1 MSVVINI
8 SPEPEQEQEHEPA
21 EQEPAE
27 QDSANANETY
37 GSEPSDS
44 DVDGDSVAPNA
55 ADADGVTYHKL
66 SYHDVLCQINKAYAQ
81 DIVHRYSSALDILAS
96 YVRGQ
101 RTIYMETRSHIS
113 VLLNCLMFPSIFLSA
128 LVTVLQEPFG
138 QDYPVVLASVSGAV
152 TFLLALANY
161 ANLDG
166 AVEAH
171 KISSYQYDKLQSYI
185 EFQSG
190 QVLLFSDPI
199 LKSDNMERY
208 CEKERQILYMDAEN
222 IDVSQ
227 NSEKKSW
234 LANAEREML
243 NEIHQVRLDAENEL
257 INTMRESMIRIET
270 QIKDIKELNQYI
282 IPQKIRYTYPILYN
296 TNVFSIIK
304 KIDDYRAKTL
314 TDLKHVKNELRYI
327 QAYLKKN
334 AMGAGAAAG
343 AGAGAAAAAEA
354 EVIKKYKK
362 RSNDLFKEK
371 KRIVNII
378 LFLNT
383 AFAMIDKM
391 FQQEILNANLRKD
404 YWLRFYLYDTLSC
417 FCVCSPW
424 LKRILPP
431 NYIEPQAA
439 GGDIFEKI
447 LGFGI
452 VYG

>member
-8 SPEPEQEQEHEPA
+8 SPEPEPEP
-21 EQEPAE
+21 EQEPE
-27 QDSANANETY
+27 PETY

-44 DVDGDSVAPNA
+44 DVDGDSDAEA
-55 ADADGVTYHKL
+55 DAGDTDADGVTYHKL

-138 QDYPVVLASVSGAV
+138 QHYPVVLASVSGAV

-243 NEIHQVRLDAENEL
+243 IQIHQVRLDAENEL

-334 AMGAGAAAG
+334 AMGAGA
-343 AGAGAAAAAEA
+343 AGAAAAAEA

>member
-1 MSVVINI
+1 MSELENI
-8 SPEPEQEQEHEPA
+8 TAHKVQEKPHIEPHIEP
-21 EQEPAE
+21 
-27 QDSANANETY
+27 ETY

-44 DVDGDSVAPNA
+44 DADVDGDVEVYNVVEAEA
-55 ADADGVTYHKL
+55 EADADGAFGITYHKL
-66 SYHDVLCQINKAYAQ
+66 SYHDVQCQINKAYAQ

-101 RTIYMETRSHIS
+101 KTIYMETRSYIS

-138 QDYPVVLASVSGAV
+138 QNYPVVLASVSGAV
-152 TFLLALANY
+152 TFLLALSNY

-199 LKSDNMERY
+199 LNSENMERY
-208 CEKERQILYMDAEN
+208 CEKERQILNMEAEN

-227 NSEKKSW
+227 NSEKKIW

-243 NEIHQVRLDAENEL
+243 NQIHQVRLDAENEL

-270 QIKDIKELNQYI
+270 QIKDIKELNQYV
-282 IPQKIRYTYPILYN
+282 IPQKIRYTYPVLYN
-296 TNVFSIIK
+296 TNVFSVIK

-334 AMGAGAAAG
+334 A
-343 AGAGAAAAAEA
+343 GAAAAAGATADA

-391 FQQEILNANLRKD
+391 FQQEILNDKLRKE

-417 FCVCSPW
+417 LCVCSPW
-424 LKRILPP
+424 LKRLLPT
-431 NYIEPQAA
+431 NYIEPEAA

-452 VYG
+452 MV

>member
-1 MSVVINI
+1 
-8 SPEPEQEQEHEPA
+8 
-21 EQEPAE
+21 
-27 QDSANANETY
+27 
-37 GSEPSDS
+37 
-44 DVDGDSVAPNA
+44 
-55 ADADGVTYHKL
+55 
-66 SYHDVLCQINKAYAQ
+66 
-81 DIVHRYSSALDILAS
+81 
-96 YVRGQ
+96 
-101 RTIYMETRSHIS
+101 
-113 VLLNCLMFPSIFLSA
+113 
-128 LVTVLQEPFG
+128 
-138 QDYPVVLASVSGAV
+138 
-152 TFLLALANY
+152 LANY

-199 LKSDNMERY
+199 LNSDNMERF
-208 CEKERQILYMDAEN
+208 CEKERQILNMEAEN

-227 NSEKKSW
+227 NSEKKIW
-234 LANAEREML
+234 LVNAERDML
-243 NEIHQVRLDAENEL
+243 NQIHQVRLDAENEL

-270 QIKDIKELNQYI
+270 QIKDIKELNQYV

-334 AMGAGAAAG
+334 AMGAEARAS
-343 AGAGAAAAAEA
+343 AEA

-371 KRIVNII
+371 KCTVNII

-391 FQQEILNANLRKD
+391 FQQEILNANLRAD
-404 YWLRFYLYDTLSC
+404 YWIRFFIYDTLNC
-417 FCVCSPW
+417 CCCAKKIDG
-424 LKRILPP
+424 LLPP
-431 NYIEPQAA
+431 NYIEPEVS
-439 GGDIFEKI
+439 GGDIFQKI
-447 LGFGI
+447 MGFGER
-452 VYG
+452 